1 MLLAF
6 LDKDDPRFEK
16 ASAHVMNV
24 SLRQDIFVP
33 SATMLEL
40 DLELKT
46 HGVGRDPRMEIHFRL
61 ARLIPQSRVLPL
73 TSEILG
79 KTAELSKD
87 AKWRGSYFNTMI
99 VATGLE
105 YGAESAITTDRK
117 FTNLGPRI
125 AF

>member
-1 MLLAF
+1 
-6 LDKDDPRFEK
+6 
-16 ASAHVMNV
+16 
-24 SLRQDIFVP
+24 
-33 SATMLEL
+33 MLEL

-46 HGVGRDPRMEIHFRL
+46 HGVGRDARMEIHFRL

-87 AKWRGSYFNTMI
+87 AKRRGSYFDTMI

-105 YGAESAITTDRK
+105 YGADSAITTDRK
-117 FTNLGPRI
+117 FTNLGLRI